1 MEATLQSI
9 FRSTYESYR
18 KEHGLSME
26 QIKAAQAIMD
36 CQSEALGH
44 EEWVC
49 RNDGHVERQ
58 HHSCRHRSCP
68 RCNGSQSRE
77 WLEKIK
83 AKLLP
88 CDHYHVVFTL
98 PHELNAIWQYNRS
111 WCSDRLFQA
120 TAETLRELLKDE
132 RYLGA
137 EVGLISS
144 LHTWGRT
151 FVFHPHMH
159 VLVTGLGLRREETRQ
174 LEKDFLLPVGVLKAK
189 FRGKWLSY
197 LNQAYDR
204 GDITLPE
211 DWTELEWRRV
221 LRKVARK
228 SWNIRIQGAYKHG
241 DGVALYLSRYVR
253 GGPVKDKKIISANK
267 KRVIFQ
273 YKDHHDGKNKMMP
286 LPTEHFTTRVLWHV
300 AVKGQHQVRHY
311 GLYASSA
318 RVKRDKVREKLGIE
332 VEQAFHKP
340 EEVPKT
346 CPECGHVL
354 FHAMS
359 TRREISY
366 IKSGRVIHVQQAVA
380 TDRDRSDLPIGWH
393 SIDTSPPFFYAVR
406 RPLN

>member
-9 FRSTYESYR
+9 FRSAFADYR
-18 KEHGLSME
+18 KEYGLSMD

-98 PHELNAIWQYNRS
+98 PHELNAIWHYNRS
-111 WCSDRLFQA
+111 WCTDKLFQA

-137 EVGLISS
+137 EVGLLSS

-151 FVFHPHMH
+151 LIFHPHMH
-159 VLVTGLGLRREETRQ
+159 VLVTGVGVHGDDVRRI
-174 LEKDFLLPVGVLKAK
+174 KNDFLLPVGVLKAK
-189 FRGKWLSY
+189 FRGKWLSW
-197 LNQAYDR
+197 LNRAYAE
-204 GDITLPE
+204 GAISLPE
-211 DWTELEWRRV
+211 GWTELEWRRV
-221 LRKVARK
+221 LRQVSRK
-228 SWNIRIQGAYKHG
+228 NWNIRIQGAYKHG
-241 DGVALYLSRYVR
+241 DGVAVYLSRYVR
-253 GGPVKDKKIISANK
+253 GGPVKNHRIVSADKH
-267 KRVIFQ
+267 RVNFR
-273 YKDHHDGKNKMMP
+273 YKDHHDGKHKAVT
-286 LPTEHFTTRVLWHV
+286 LPTEHFMARVLWHV
-300 AVKGQHQVRHY
+300 AVAGQHQVRHY
-311 GLYASSA
+311 GIYAGGA
-318 RVKRDKVREKLGIE
+318 REKRDLIRKTLG
-332 VEQAFHKP
+332 AAP
-340 EEVPKT
+340 EEAYVKPDKESPR

-354 FHAMS
+354 IHILSA
-359 TRREISY
+359 RREISY
-366 IKSGRVIHVQQAVA
+366 IESRRVQQDVRA
-380 TDRDRSDLPIGWH
+380 TSQRGIFRDGSHLGPSNIFLAARGRS
-393 SIDTSPPFFYAVR
+393 T
-406 RPLN
+406 

>member
-9 FRSTYESYR
+9 FRSEFEGYR
-18 KEHGLSME
+18 KQHGLSMD

-36 CQSEALGH
+36 CQSDALGH

-58 HHSCRHRSCP
+58 YHSCRHRSCP
-68 RCNGSQSRE
+68 RCNGSQSHE
-77 WLEKIK
+77 WLDKIK

-98 PHELNAIWQYNRS
+98 PHELNAIWHYNRS

-120 TAETLRELLKDE
+120 SAETLRELLKDE

-137 EVGLISS
+137 EVGMISS

-151 FVFHPHMH
+151 YIFHPHMH
-159 VLVTGLGLRREETRQ
+159 VLVTGFGLQGKDICRVTN
-174 LEKDFLLPVGVLKAK
+174 DFLLPVGVLKAK

-197 LNQAYDR
+197 LNQAYDQ
-204 GDITLPE
+204 GKIKLPD
-211 DWTELEWRRV
+211 DWTPVDWRRV

-241 DGVALYLSRYVR
+241 DGVAVYLSRYVR
-253 GGPVKDKKIISANK
+253 GGPVKDKNIISADDK
-267 KRVIFQ
+267 KIIFR
-273 YKDHHDGKNKMMP
+273 YKDHHDGKTKTMP
-286 LPTEHFTTRVLWHV
+286 LPTEHFMTRVLWHV

-311 GLYASSA
+311 GLYASGA
-318 RVKRDKVREKLGIE
+318 QNKRLKVREMLGFD
-332 VEQAFHKP
+332 VEKAFNKP
-340 EEVPKT
+340 EKEPQR
-346 CPECGHVL
+346 CPVCGHVL
-354 FHAMS
+354 YHSLS

-366 IKSGRVIHVQQAVA
+366 IRSGSVIHVQQNVA
-380 TDRDRSDLPIGWH
+380 TDRDVSEMTMEWH
-393 SIDTSPPFFYAVR
+393 SIDTSPHFF
-406 RPLN
+406 RPCGGR